1 MSISHEKKWL
11 CVDKIT
17 FDIVKQPVV
26 DPHLEFWK
34 LLRNIIFINLLITCL
49 YDTILDT
56 IFNMDFIVK
65 FC

>member
-26 DPHLEFWK
+26 DPHLEF
-34 LLRNIIFINLLITCL
+34 
-49 YDTILDT
+49 
-56 IFNMDFIVK
+56 
-65 FC
+65 